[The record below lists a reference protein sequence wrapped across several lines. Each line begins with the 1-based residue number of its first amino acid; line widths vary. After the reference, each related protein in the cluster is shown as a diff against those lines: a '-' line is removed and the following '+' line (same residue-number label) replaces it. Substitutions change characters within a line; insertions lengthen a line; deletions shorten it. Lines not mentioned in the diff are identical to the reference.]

1 MKIYYLS
8 SLDSYKFKDS
18 KECIFIKNILSN
30 PQFDVAL
37 IKINPCVIINNQ
49 EVSQLLIT
57 NRFEGDKLFPIKK
70 FPMFVNILLPE
81 MEKINFDKFELKD
94 LPFIAT
100 SELYKS
106 EEKARLH
113 VFD

>member
-1 MKIYYLS
+1 
-8 SLDSYKFKDS
+8 
-18 KECIFIKNILSN
+18 
-30 PQFDVAL
+30 
-37 IKINPCVIINNQ
+37 
-49 EVSQLLIT
+49 
-57 NRFEGDKLFPIKK
+57 
-70 FPMFVNILLPE
+70 MFVNILLPE

-100 SELYKS
+100 GELYKS